1 MGTVSIDIERPIGVV
16 WSGVIDAEEYPDW
29 LIGAQEVSV
38 PEDWPA
44 PGSTFEHRIG
54 VGPVR
59 IPGSTTV
66 RESDPGVRFRIDAG
80 MGLLG
85 EAAVTFHLEAIG
97 AGQTRVSITETASA
111 GPIAVVGRVAG
122 PVLDR
127 ILDARNRESLRHLR
141 ERVQSPSPPHR

>member
-1 MGTVSIDIERPIGVV
+1 MVTVSIDIDRTVDVV
-16 WSGVIDAEEYPDW
+16 WSGVVDAEQYPDW

-44 PGSTFEHRIG
+44 TGSSFEHRIG
-54 VGPVR
+54 VGPFR

-66 RESDPGVRFRIDAG
+66 RSSDHGVRFRIDAG

-85 EAAVTFHLEAIG
+85 EAEVTFDLEAVG
-97 AGQTRVSITETASA
+97 SAQTRVSISETASA
-111 GPIAVVGRVAG
+111 GPIAVVGRLAG

-127 ILDARNRESLRHLR
+127 IFEARNRGSLRRLR
-141 ERVQSPSPPHR
+141 HRLEHRVR